1 MAPYFHPWPPPFLH
15 SWLMTGTLNFSR
27 KGRNNRST
35 SVENKKPKTISWFS
49 PPTGDFGVSEDFL
62 AGTFFAP
69 NSKRFC
75 QDGWSRLPSGYNTAR
90 DETAQGIVD
99 GGAVLQCSTVLRCYR
114 GSNLFITI
122 SFVAWTQPLPRG
134 PTTLANRLQIIGPA
148 KSTKAEKSLFLLKK
162 VTESHISFIAYYRAK
177 SIRKNT
183 YFSCVFVF
191 VDKIT

>member
-49 PPTGDFGVSEDFL
+49 QSTEDFRVSEDFL
-62 AGTFFAP
+62 DETFFAS
-69 NSKRFC
+69 NSTCFC

-99 GGAVLQCSTVLRCYR
+99 GGAVLQGQCSTVWRCYR

-148 KSTKAEKSLFLLKK
+148 KSTKTEK
-162 VTESHISFIAYYRAK
+162 VSFIE
-177 SIRKNT
+177 KN
-183 YFSCVFVF
+183 
-191 VDKIT
+191 D